1 MSSPSPPSAA
11 AAGGANNGA
20 LERRVKELG
29 NSPAYT
35 FLDGLLR
42 GGKLSAAQV
51 EFYKAKYARLHEVVI
66 QTYQNEKS
74 LLDKAKELKSALET
88 EKHKLEQ
95 RTIMSHDVQAD
106 IDQLQKENKELEAR
120 VHLATDER
128 NGVGFELDELLATRA
143 EQKEALEERYRK
155 SLQALDPLVSTLHAK
170 IEELKLEIDKQ
181 QELHNK
187 EAAAASDYQD
197 KIESSNRQIAQL
209 EKDKMKK
216 RAAYQ
221 TAMGEPDRLKI
232 NSALIESRAKDLEDE
247 AAKLLGEIQGKEG
260 ELSLQLESRRA
271 TNNEI
276 EELGV
281 KLENFRLA
289 IAKRKTNLDDFKR
302 AREMEEQ
309 KKDLTLERL
318 RNNDAARKETKDSL
332 RNYLQSTN
340 EFHKQVEAQKK
351 LWEKLRRKRDT
362 VASIQR
368 PLLAQIELAK
378 RQYEELEYQ
387 YRSQKAMLS
396 EIKQDEELF
405 ISQYLNQ
412 EKLEEDTSDLLF
424 QVASDQKEYE
434 DKMKVLDKEERE
446 LQHAIS
452 ALSAQ
457 RELMA
462 REASRATSMYRQT
475 KEDLKVKN
483 LILMDLDK
491 QTVETFVRLK
501 NCSGKY
507 EKMKNQ
513 RNKLAN
519 LTQSSAQALAEM
531 KEKIKILQNEVEILR
546 AESLAKDKASAEETR
561 LHLAAQNTRDAL
573 RVQQNKYVHDLRGKR
588 EEESAQMMEIIK
600 LNNIINAAEQQ
611 MMSLRKDYAHAVD
624 NRNLTGI
631 QLIDRNDELCILYE
645 KHNIQANIL
654 NNGDEQLRKLQEE
667 VTSVQRDI
675 AETKRRIE
683 AARRKIPSLDTYAA
697 TMRKLQALE
706 ADLEKERAL
715 GAELCDKLESP
726 AAAAAPGSD
735 SAAASGPA
743 ATMGAGVLAGTLREE
758 GKESGHAGEQR
769 EGRSRILKG
778 MDPEPE
784 QLAAK
789 IEVLEERLND
799 KKEQL
804 LEKELVLDEV
814 SSLSDKLR
822 MQAAETRGST
832 LELAKK
838 VNEVRASIRAVTR
851 KMMAAVSEL
860 SMYQASA
867 LRLEQERGEKERA
880 LQDARQRLGAGE
892 APTDDAEHEWVR
904 LQRERSRRHEAL
916 LAGRASAE
924 EQQLDLTLLSR
935 STAEPRPN
943 AYIPEELGIPKPY
956 GALAPFKPTVQGS
969 AMRHIRA
976 PKTQEI
982 QL

>member
-1 MSSPSPPSAA
+1 M
-11 AAGGANNGA
+11 
-20 LERRVKELG
+20 
-29 NSPAYT
+29 
-35 FLDGLLR
+35 
-42 GGKLSAAQV
+42 
-51 EFYKAKYARLHEVVI
+51 
-66 QTYQNEKS
+66 QTI
-74 LLDKAKELKSALET
+74 L
-88 EKHKLEQ
+88 
-95 RTIMSHDVQAD
+95 SHDAQAD
-106 IDQLQKENKELEAR
+106 IEQLAKDAKEYESR
-120 VHLATDER
+120 VALATDER
-128 NGVGFELDELLATRA
+128 NGIGFELDELIATKKD
-143 EQKEALEERYRK
+143 QKEALEEKYKK
-155 SLQALDPLVSTLHAK
+155 SLQALDPLVATLNLK
-170 IEELKLEIDKQ
+170 IEELKTEIEKQ
-181 QELHNK
+181 QEMYNK
-187 EAAAASDYQD
+187 EVGASNEYTE
-197 KIESSNRQIAQL
+197 KIESSNRAIAQL
-209 EKDKMKK
+209 EKEKIKK

-221 TAMGEPDRLKI
+221 TAMGEPERLKTNI
-232 NSALIESRAKDLEDE
+232 TLIESVAKDLDE
-247 AAKLLGEIQGKEG
+247 ESAKLADEILAKET
-260 ELSLQLESRRA
+260 ELSTHQEARRA
-271 TNNEI
+271 TNTEI

-302 AREMEEQ
+302 AREIEDQ
-309 KKDLTLERL
+309 KKDITLERL
-318 RNNDAARKETKDSL
+318 KNNELSRKEAKESL
-332 RNYLQSTN
+332 RNYLQSQN
-340 EFHKQVEAQKK
+340 EFHKSVEQQKK
-351 LWEKLRRKRDT
+351 LFEKLRRKRDT
-362 VASIQR
+362 VASIQK
-368 PLLAQIELAK
+368 PLLQQIDLAQ
-378 RQYEELEYQ
+378 RQLEEMEYQ
-387 YRSQKAMLS
+387 YRNQKSMLH

-412 EKLEEDTSDLLF
+412 EKLEEDTTDLLF
-424 QVASDQKEYE
+424 QVQHDQKEYE
-434 DKMKVLDKEERE
+434 EKIKVLDKEERE

-452 ALSAQ
+452 QLSAQ

-462 REASRATSMYRQT
+462 REASKATTMYRDT

-491 QTVETFVRLK
+491 QTIETFLRLK

-519 LTQSSAQALAEM
+519 LTQSSSQALAEM

-546 AESLAKDKASAEETR
+546 SESLAKDKASSEETR

-573 RVQQNKYVHDLRGKR
+573 RVQQNKYINDLRLKR
-588 EEESAQMMEIIK
+588 EDESQQMMEIIK
-600 LNNIINAAEQQ
+600 LNNIINNAEQQ

-645 KHNIQANIL
+645 KHNIQGNIL
-654 NNGDEQLRKLQEE
+654 KNGDDQLQKLEDE
-667 VTSVQRDI
+667 LKNVERDM

-697 TMRKLQALE
+697 TMRQLQSVE

-715 GAELCDKLESP
+715 SADLCEKLESP
-726 AAAAAPGSD
+726 AANLAGSD
-735 SAAASGPA
+735 DTSPTAAGQTA
-743 ATMGAGVLAGTLREE
+743 ALRAEE
-758 GKESGHAGEQR
+758 GKEQATD
-769 EGRSRILKG
+769 GRSRILKG

-789 IEVLEERLND
+789 IEVLEERLVFHAAAANERVCTLQARAQYMFVAWSHSCLLYLSALLVSSSSLND

-832 LELAKK
+832 LDLAKK
-838 VNEVRASIRAVTR
+838 VNEIRSKIRGITR
-851 KMMAAVSEL
+851 KMMASVSEL
-860 SMYQASA
+860 SMYQANA
-867 LRLEQERGEKERA
+867 MRLEQEKAEKESA
-880 LQDARQRLGAGE
+880 LATARERMENDQP
-892 APTDDAEHEWVR
+892 PTEDAEHEWFR
-904 LQRERSRRHEAL
+904 LERDRMRKQEAL
-916 LAGRASAE
+916 MAGQAKHQEADE
-924 EQQLDLTLLSR
+924 QLDLVVR

-956 GALAPFKPTVQGS
+956 GALAPFKPSTLGS
-969 AMRHIRA
+969 NLRHIRQ

>member
-1 MSSPSPPSAA
+1 V
-11 AAGGANNGA
+11 N
-20 LERRVKELG
+20 
-29 NSPAYT
+29 
-35 FLDGLLR
+35 
-42 GGKLSAAQV
+42 Q
-51 EFYKAKYARLHEVVI
+51 
-66 QTYQNEKS
+66 
-74 LLDKAKELKSALET
+74 
-88 EKHKLEQ
+88 
-95 RTIMSHDVQAD
+95 
-106 IDQLQKENKELEAR
+106 
-120 VHLATDER
+120 ATDER
-128 NGVGFELDELLATRA
+128 NGIGFELDELLATKK
-143 EQKEALEERYRK
+143 EQKEALEEKYKK
-155 SLQALDPLVSTLHAK
+155 SLQALDPLVATLNLK
-170 IEELKLEIDKQ
+170 IDELKSEIEKQ
-181 QELHNK
+181 QEMYNK
-187 EAAAASDYQD
+187 EGQASNEYTE
-197 KIESSNRQIAQL
+197 KIEASNRAIAQL
-209 EKDKMKK
+209 EKDKIKK
-216 RAAYQ
+216 RAAFQ
-221 TAMGEPDRLKI
+221 TAMGEPERLKTNI
-232 NSALIESRAKDLEDE
+232 TLIESVAKDLEE
-247 AAKLLGEIQGKEG
+247 ESNKLLEEIKAKEA
-260 ELSLQLESRRA
+260 ELAAHQEARRS
-271 TNNEI
+271 TNTEI

-302 AREMEEQ
+302 AREIEEQ
-309 KKDLTLERL
+309 KKEITLERL
-318 RNNDAARKETKDSL
+318 KNNDVARREAKESL
-332 RNYLQSTN
+332 RNFLQSQN
-340 EFHKQVEAQKK
+340 EFHKSVETQKK
-351 LWEKLRRKRDT
+351 LYEKLRRKRDT
-362 VASIQR
+362 VASIQK
-368 PLLAQIELAK
+368 PLLQQIELAR
-378 RQYEELEYQ
+378 RQLEEMEYQ
-387 YRSQKAMLS
+387 YRNQKNMLH

-412 EKLEEDTSDLLF
+412 EKLEEDTTDLLF
-424 QVASDQKEYE
+424 QTQHDQKEYE
-434 DKMKVLDKEERE
+434 DKIKVLDREERE

-452 ALSAQ
+452 QLSAQ

-462 REASRATSMYRQT
+462 REASKATTMYRDT

-491 QTVETFVRLK
+491 QTIETFLRLK

-546 AESLAKDKASAEETR
+546 SESLAKDKASSEETR

-573 RVQQNKYVHDLRGKR
+573 RVQQNKYINDLRLKR
-588 EEESAQMMEIIK
+588 EDESQQMMEIIK
-600 LNNIINAAEQQ
+600 LNNIINNAEQQ

-631 QLIDRNDELCILYE
+631 QLIDRNDELSILYE

-654 NNGDEQLRKLQEE
+654 KNGDEQLTKLEDELQN
-667 VTSVQRDI
+667 VQRDL

-697 TMRKLQALE
+697 TMRQLQAVE

-715 GAELCDKLESP
+715 SADLCEKLESP
-726 AAAAAPGSD
+726 ALSSPNDGKPDLQSTAAAAMSM
-735 SAAASGPA
+735 ASSLRNDDAKEQHTTGPD
-743 ATMGAGVLAGTLREE
+743 GTTQ
-758 GKESGHAGEQR
+758 AN
-769 EGRSRILKG
+769 GRSRLLKG

-789 IEVLEERLND
+789 IEVLEERLNE

-832 LELAKK
+832 LDLAKK
-838 VNEVRASIRAVTR
+838 VNEIRAKIRAITR

-860 SMYQASA
+860 SMYQANA
-867 LRLEQERGEKERA
+867 MRLEHEKLEKEKLLTTARSRMES
-880 LQDARQRLGAGE
+880 DAP
-892 APTDDAEHEWVR
+892 PTEDAEHEWFR
-904 LQRERSRRHEAL
+904 MERERMRKQEAL
-916 LAGRASAE
+916 MAGQQRQGEQE
-924 EQQLDLTLLSR
+924 EQLDLMVR

-956 GALAPFKPTVQGS
+956 GALAPFKPSTLG
-969 AMRHIRA
+969 ANLRHIRQ